1 MVCLPENFIEMTE
14 GRGCIVKWAPQK
26 EVLAHDA
33 VGGFLSHCGW
43 NSTLES
49 MSEGVPMICGP
60 RFGDQMVNTRYIVN
74 EWRVGLELERFDR
87 VCIEFAIRKVLV
99 GKEGKGIRERA
110 IEMKQEIEVGINKG
124 GSSHKALNDL
134 VNFINSFS

>member
-1 MVCLPENFIEMTE
+1 M
-14 GRGCIVKWAPQK
+14 KWAPQK
-26 EVLAHDA
+26 KVLAHDS

-60 RFGDQMVNTRYIVN
+60 HFSDQMVNTRYLIN
-74 EWRVGLELERFDR
+74 EWKVGLELELLDR
-87 VCIEFAIRKVLV
+87 VCIEKAIKVLL
-99 GKEGKGIRERA
+99 GKEGKGMRERA
-110 IEMKQEIEVGINKG
+110 MKMKQEIEVGINKG

-134 VNFINSFS
+134 VNFITSFSLGN